1 MDFRFVKIS
10 IFILALGQGFGWGL
24 GHFLAERRADYL
36 KRAVTTEATLVNIRQ
51 VERTTKK
58 CRNTSSRN
66 RRNCTTETRVA
77 FQHILDVRVNGRNV
91 RASMTES
98 SPMPLKE
105 GESFEVLA
113 DPENPTDVRH
123 ASYADED
130 PNREWPMWAGLIVS
144 VIGILMA
151 VAGRGRV
158 QDIAPT
164 PAPVQPQALPMRS
177 APPRVRM
184 PWDKKAG

>member
-1 MDFRFVKIS
+1 MDFRFVKIC

-24 GHFLAERRADYL
+24 GHYLAERRADYL
-36 KRAVTTEATLVNIRQ
+36 KRAVTPDATLVSIRQ

-58 CRNTSSRN
+58 CRNSSSRN
-66 RRNCTTETRVA
+66 RSHCTTETRIA

-123 ASYADED
+123 SSYADED

-144 VIGILMA
+144 VIGILMVA
-151 VAGRGRV
+151 AGRGRA
-158 QDIAPT
+158 QNSAPT
-164 PAPVQPQALPMRS
+164 PAQPQALPVRS
-177 APPRVRM
+177 APPRERM
-184 PWDKKAG
+184 PWEKKAG